1 MSNTIRI
8 DTRVVGAGHP
18 TFLVAEIAQAHDG
31 SLGLAHAYI
40 DAAAD
45 AGADAVKFQTHI
57 ASAESTRQERFRVK
71 FTRQDATRYEYWRRM
86 EFTPE
91 QWQGLATHAAERK
104 LVFLSSAFSLPAVQ
118 LLSALDMPA
127 WKIASGEIATGPLL
141 QAMIATGKP
150 LIVSTGM
157 SSWRE
162 IDETVLFLQ
171 RFKTS
176 FGLMQCT
183 SRYPTPLEAVGI
195 NVMHEMRERFNCP
208 VGLSDHSG
216 TIYPALMALARGCD
230 ILELHL
236 TLDRRL
242 FGPDVSSSL
251 TVEEFRTVA
260 QGRHAFALMN
270 AHPVDKD
277 VVAQDLA
284 EMRRLFN
291 RSAAPTRDLSAG
303 TVITADMICAKKP
316 GTGIPLD
323 RIGALVGRRLI
334 RDVKSDELFAEGDFS
349 D

>member
-8 DTRVVGAGHP
+8 DTRVIGAGHP

-31 SLGLAHAYI
+31 SLGIAHAYI

-57 ASAESTRQERFRVK
+57 ASAESTRQETFRVK
-71 FTRQDATRYEYWRRM
+71 FTRQDATRYDYWQRM

-91 QWQGLATHAAERK
+91 EWQGLAAHAAERK
-104 LVFLSSAFSLPAVQ
+104 LMFLSSAFSLPAVQ
-118 LLSALDMPA
+118 LLSTLGMPA

-162 IDETVLFLQ
+162 IDETVRLLQ
-171 RFKTS
+171 RSKTS
-176 FGLMQCT
+176 FCLMQCT

-195 NVMHEMRERFNCP
+195 NVMQEMRERFSCP

-236 TLDRRL
+236 TLDRRM

-251 TVEEFRTVA
+251 TVEEFRTVTR
-260 QGRHAFALMN
+260 GRDAFTEMN

-277 VVAQDLA
+277 VVARDLA

-291 RSAAPTRDLSAG
+291 RSAAPTRDLPAG

-334 RDVKSDELFAEGDFS
+334 RAVKSDELFAEGDFS